1 VFLFIRDLKFFQL
14 VQFFVWNV
22 ENRESSDDPEY
33 DGHEMFSVEYG
44 LVDVVQD
51 VPQSAPDKHD
61 GEDVKEVVGKVRR
74 KISFFMRASYQ
85 WSHILAIAYRERAQR
100 GSEEVV
106 YFYINVGSFFGCAVP
121 FPASSRS

>member
-1 VFLFIRDLKFFQL
+1 MFLFIRDLKFFQL

-22 ENRESSDDPEY
+22 ENRESGDDPEY
-33 DGHEMFSVEYG
+33 DGYEMLSVEYG

-74 KISFFMRASYQ
+74 KIPFFM
-85 WSHILAIAYRERAQR
+85 
-100 GSEEVV
+100 
-106 YFYINVGSFFGCAVP
+106 
-121 FPASSRS
+121 